1 MVPLGKAITAAQ
13 GIYGDAQGQNHR
25 CAARILTLFGADSG
39 INLPK
44 IAVIA

>member
-1 MVPLGKAITAAQ
+1 MVSLGKAITAAQ
-13 GIYGDAQGQNHR
+13 GIYGDGTGQKHR
-25 CAARILTLFGADSG
+25 CAIRILTLFGADSG